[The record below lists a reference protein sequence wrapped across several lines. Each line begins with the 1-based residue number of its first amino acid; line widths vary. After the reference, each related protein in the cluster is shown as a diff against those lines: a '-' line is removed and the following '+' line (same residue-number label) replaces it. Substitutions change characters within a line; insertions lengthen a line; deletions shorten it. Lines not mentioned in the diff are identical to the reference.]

1 MRQFEDSA
9 TADTSEAAATAGTAT
24 EPDRLSVATQLPHA
38 AGTPA
43 RSDETASD
51 SDLSADVTIDLT
63 SDAAVAAS
71 LAASAASTA
80 AANDTESTATGERS
94 ATSPVSDA
102 SSLAALTGRR
112 DYAQIDP
119 VVLASPRWL
128 RRYTVT
134 VIGADFCGAIVAAVL
149 AISAFPSALGSSV
162 AALFP
167 IAWVAALG
175 LGRTY
180 EHRFVGN
187 GTEEYKRLFN
197 TSIVFLAVVSTVAY
211 AFERYGTRGL
221 VVVALPAAT
230 VLSLVV
236 HWAARQGLHRSRRR
250 GACMQRVVVVGLERS
265 VAELI
270 RTVRREP
277 HAGLEIVGAC
287 IDRPRA
293 STVENVRVMGD
304 SDHVMD
310 VLSEVQADTVAVTAW
325 SDVSQNDLRRLSWDL
340 EGSGVTLLVA
350 PRLTDISGPRIH
362 IRPVA
367 GLPLLNIEEP
377 EFTGV
382 RRIVKGGMDR
392 LLALIAVILLSP
404 VFLLTALAVKLTSRG
419 PVLFRQV
426 RIGRHG
432 NPFVIHKFRSMYID
446 AEDRLADIEHLNES
460 NGTLFKMRND
470 PRVTPVGR
478 FLRRY
483 SFDELPQFADVLL
496 GRMSLVGPRPPLPC
510 EVERYASLVRRRL
523 VVKPGITGL
532 WQVSGRSDLSWDE
545 SVRLDLLYVETWSL
559 ALDIAIMLKT
569 VLAVLRRHGA
579 Y

>member
-1 MRQFEDSA
+1 MHHRDEPL
-9 TADTSEAAATAGTAT
+9 AATGDQYVPGRPTTA
-24 EPDRLSVATQLPHA
+24 PDRLTVVTQLPTPSSAIGAGA
-38 AGTPA
+38 APDP
-43 RSDETASD
+43 R
-51 SDLSADVTIDLT
+51 V
-63 SDAAVAAS
+63 
-71 LAASAASTA
+71 
-80 AANDTESTATGERS
+80 
-94 ATSPVSDA
+94 A
-102 SSLAALTGRR
+102 SSR
-112 DYAQIDP
+112 DYARLEPFVQAAP
-119 VVLASPRWL
+119 KWL
-128 RRYTVT
+128 PRYTIT
-134 VIGADFCGAIVAAVL
+134 VIAADLAAAIVAAVI
-149 AISAFPSALGSSV
+149 AISAFPSGLGS
-162 AALFP
+162 
-167 IAWVAALG
+167 WVAAIFPPAWVGALA

-187 GTEEYKRLFN
+187 GSEEYKRLFH
-197 TSIVFLAVVSTVAY
+197 TSAVFLAVVGTVAY
-211 AFERYGTRGL
+211 ALDLDLTRG
-221 VVVALPAAT
+221 VVVVGLPVAM

-236 HWAARQGLHRSRRR
+236 HWAARQGLHRARRS
-250 GACMQRVVVVGLERS
+250 GECMQRAVVVGLERS
-265 VAELI
+265 VAELV

-287 IDRPRA
+287 IDRPRG
-293 STVENVRVMGD
+293 SVVEDVPVLGD
-304 SDHVMD
+304 SDHVME
-310 VLSEVQADTVAVTAW
+310 VLAELGADTVAVTAW

-340 EGSGVTLLVA
+340 EGTGVTLLVA

-392 LLALIAVILLSP
+392 LLAIGAVVLLSP
-404 VFLLTALAVKLTSRG
+404 VFLALALLVKLTSSG
-419 PVLFRQV
+419 PVLFNQV

-432 NPFVIHKFRSMYID
+432 RPFVIHKFRSMYVD
-446 AEDRLADIEHLNES
+446 AEERLASLEHLNDS
-460 NGTLFKMRND
+460 NETLFKMRND

-478 FLRRY
+478 FLRRF
-483 SFDELPQFADVLL
+483 SLDELPQFFDVLL

-559 ALDIAIMLKT
+559 ALDVAIMLKT
-569 VLAVLRRHGA
+569 VLAVLRRRGA

>member
-1 MRQFEDSA
+1 MRHYKESATAETDEAVAAARPSTSPDRLTIITHLPAAPEPVQEVSDGRPAELEDSA
-9 TADTSEAAATAGTAT
+9 PAEPAG
-24 EPDRLSVATQLPHA
+24 ESLP
-38 AGTPA
+38 P
-43 RSDETASD
+43 
-51 SDLSADVTIDLT
+51 
-63 SDAAVAAS
+63 AVAELGQS
-71 LAASAASTA
+71 
-80 AANDTESTATGERS
+80 
-94 ATSPVSDA
+94 
-102 SSLAALTGRR
+102 R
-112 DYAQIDP
+112 DYAQLDP
-119 VVLASPRWL
+119 VVLAAPRWL
-128 RRYTVT
+128 GRYTVT
-134 VIGADFCGAIVAAVL
+134 VITADFFGALVAAVL
-149 AISAFPSALGSSV
+149 AISAFPSQLGSWV
-162 AALFP
+162 AALLP
-167 IAWVAALG
+167 VAWVAALAI
-175 LGRTY
+175 GRTY

-187 GTEEYKRLFN
+187 GTEEYKRLFH
-197 TSIVFLAVVSTVAY
+197 TSVAFLAVVSTLGY
-211 AFERYGTRGL
+211 ALEETRTREL
-221 VVVALPAAT
+221 VLVALPLAM

-236 HWAARQGLHRSRRR
+236 HWAARQGLHRARRR
-250 GACMQRVVVVGLERS
+250 GECMQRVVVVGLERS

-287 IDRPRA
+287 IDRPRG
-293 STVENVRVMGD
+293 SSVENVPVMGD
-304 SDHVMD
+304 SDHVLD
-310 VLSEVQADTVAVTAW
+310 VLTDVQADTVAVTAW

-340 EGSGVTLLVA
+340 EGSGVALLVA

-392 LLALIAVILLSP
+392 LFALLAVILLLP
-404 VFLLTALAVKLTSRG
+404 VFVGVALAVKLTSRG
-419 PVLFRQV
+419 PVFFRQV

-432 NPFVIHKFRSMYID
+432 KPFVIHKFRSMYTD
-446 AEDRLADIEHLNES
+446 AEERLAGLEHLNEAD
-460 NGTLFKMRND
+460 GTLFKMRDD

-483 SFDELPQFADVLL
+483 SLDELPQFGDVLL

-569 VLAVLRRHGA
+569 VLAVLRRNGA

>member
-1 MRQFEDSA
+1 MRHFEDPAPSPGASTISEAPVGTTASA
-9 TADTSEAAATAGTAT
+9 EAETAATSTTDTSV
-24 EPDRLSVATQLPHA
+24 DQLSVVTHLVPDTPSDGATPSAVPALVPPHA
-38 AGTPA
+38 
-43 RSDETASD
+43 
-51 SDLSADVTIDLT
+51 
-63 SDAAVAAS
+63 
-71 LAASAASTA
+71 
-80 AANDTESTATGERS
+80 
-94 ATSPVSDA
+94 
-102 SSLAALTGRR
+102 R
-112 DYAQIDP
+112 DYAQLEP
-119 VVLASPRWL
+119 VVQAQPTWL

-134 VIGADFCGAIVAAVL
+134 VIIADLCSAIVAAVI
-149 AISAFPSALGSSV
+149 ANAAFPTSVGSLIAL
-162 AALFP
+162 LLP
-167 IAWVAALG
+167 PAWVGALAM
-175 LGRTY
+175 GRTY

-187 GTEEYKRLFN
+187 GNEEYKRLFH
-197 TSIVFLAVVSTVAY
+197 TSVVFLAAVATVGY
-211 AFERYGTRGL
+211 AFELDRVHGA
-221 VVVALPAAT
+221 VVVGIPVAM

-236 HWAARQGLHRSRRR
+236 HWAARQGLHRARRQ
-250 GACMQRVVVVGLERS
+250 GDCMQQVVVVGLERS

-277 HAGLEIVGAC
+277 HAGLEIVAAC
-287 IDRPRA
+287 IDRPREGD
-293 STVENVRVMGD
+293 VEGVRVLGD
-304 SDHVMD
+304 SDHVME
-310 VLSEVQADTVAVTAW
+310 VLAKVGADTVAVTAW

-377 EFTGV
+377 EFSGV

-392 LLALIAVILLSP
+392 LLAFIAIVLLSP
-404 VFLLTALAVKLTSRG
+404 VLLTIALLVKLTSSG
-419 PVLFRQV
+419 PMLFKQV

-432 NPFVIHKFRSMYID
+432 EPFVIHKFRSMYVD
-446 AEDRLADIEHLNES
+446 AEDRQAELEHRNES
-460 NGTLFKMRND
+460 DGGLFKIRND

-478 FLRRY
+478 VLRRF
-483 SFDELPQFADVLL
+483 SLDEFPQFFDVLF
-496 GRMSLVGPRPPLPC
+496 GRMSLVGPRPPLPT

-559 ALDIAIMLKT
+559 ALDIAIMMKT

>member
-1 MRQFEDSA
+1 MRHHYEDSVTAETTDSVA
-9 TADTSEAAATAGTAT
+9 TAMTTS
-24 EPDRLSVATQLPHA
+24 PDRLSVVTRPPSLPDVVATPEEPVSA
-38 AGTPA
+38 SEAPA
-43 RSDETASD
+43 TDLETAVSEAT
-51 SDLSADVTIDLT
+51 ADAPAET
-63 SDAAVAAS
+63 AAVAAI
-71 LAASAASTA
+71 A
-80 AANDTESTATGERS
+80 
-94 ATSPVSDA
+94 PV
-102 SSLAALTGRR
+102 R
-112 DYAQIDP
+112 DYAQLDP
-119 VVLASPRWL
+119 VVLAAPAWL

-134 VIGADFCGAIVAAVL
+134 VIAADFCGAMVAAVL
-149 AISAFPSALGSSV
+149 AISAFPTALGSWV

-167 IAWVAALG
+167 TAWVAALAM
-175 LGRTY
+175 GRTY

-187 GTEEYKRLFN
+187 GTEEYKRLFH
-197 TSIVFLAVVSTVAY
+197 TSVVFLAVVGTALY
-211 AFERYGTRGL
+211 ALELYRTRGL
-221 VVVALPAAT
+221 VIVAFPVAM
-230 VLSLVV
+230 VLSLIA
-236 HWAARQGLHRSRRR
+236 HWAARQSLHRSRRR
-250 GACMQRVVVVGLERS
+250 GECMQRVVVVGLERS

-287 IDRPRA
+287 IDRPRDQ
-293 STVENVRVMGD
+293 SVEDVPVMGD

-310 VLSEVQADTVAVTAW
+310 VLADVSADTVAVTAW

-340 EGSGVTLLVA
+340 EGTGVTLLVA

-392 LLALIAVILLSP
+392 LLAFAAVVMLSWL
-404 VFLLTALAVKLTSRG
+404 FLGIALAVKCTSRG

-432 NPFVIHKFRSMYID
+432 RPFVIHKFRSMYTN
-446 AEDRLADIEHLNES
+446 AEERLADLEHLNDS
-460 NGTLFKMRND
+460 NGTLFKLHDD

-483 SFDELPQFADVLL
+483 SLDELPQFIDVLL
-496 GRMSLVGPRPPLPC
+496 GRMSLVGPRPPLPG
-510 EVERYASLVRRRL
+510 EVERYATLVRRRL

-569 VLAVLRRHGA
+569 VLAVLRRRGA